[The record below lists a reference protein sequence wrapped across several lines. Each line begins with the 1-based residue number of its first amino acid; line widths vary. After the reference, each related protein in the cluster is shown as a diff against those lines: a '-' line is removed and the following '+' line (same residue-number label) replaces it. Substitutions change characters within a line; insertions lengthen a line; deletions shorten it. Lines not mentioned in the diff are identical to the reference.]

1 MSSLSTPIIKKEQ
14 RRTSTLT
21 AADTFHENDDVDVET
36 GILAGSDDGALPLQ
50 DQQRKRRRRYG
61 WYIVGVIGLLFI
73 IGVAVSVPRN
83 NNTTTNDNDAS
94 STTNNAA
101 DDVSLTA
108 ADVEASSSSDTTT
121 VVMEPTIITEEEQQ
135 QPPATLEIVNDVPSS
150 SFEGTNEEGDVV
162 LDDNTDSA
170 AVVPSDDKDDTIN
183 EPVYTWNPNDI
194 SSSNDMSSDATAAED
209 ETEEEEE
216 EALPAAT
223 VDEEEEVEDYLPL
236 FEPEVTIGD
245 AALLNNDIITT
256 SSPTTLSPTTTS
268 PTTMKPTPLPSSM
281 PSKVPTNQVRFMT
294 NGDQHNNCSHQHMC
308 CTQYSFR
315 MYTHTIIFSITI
327 IISKTANESTIPSSN
342 ASTNITTI
350 DQSHPRRI
358 RLERI
363 RTNATSH
370 AQASL

>member
-135 QPPATLEIVNDVPSS
+135 PPATLEIVNDVPSS
-150 SFEGTNEEGDVV
+150 SFEGTNEGDVA
-162 LDDNTDSA
+162 LDDNTDIA

-194 SSSNDMSSDATAAED
+194 SSSNDISSDATAAEE

-216 EALPAAT
+216 QALPAAT
-223 VDEEEEVEDYLPL
+223 VDDEEEVEDYLPL

-294 NGDQHNNCSHQHMC
+294 NGDQHNNCSYQLMY

-358 RLERI
+358 RLECI
-363 RTNATSH
+363 RTHATSY
-370 AQASL
+370 AQARL